1 MAVFESS
8 HIAEYSNYIN
18 NTNAKLSPG
27 TSGLNPGSFQVI
39 CEQLS
44 ATKYR
49 LQSVLIVLHPL
60 DRGEQSSVLEEN
72 YQGN

>member
-1 MAVFESS
+1 MVCVCYIRVTVMAVFESS

-39 CEQLS
+39 CE
-44 ATKYR
+44 
-49 LQSVLIVLHPL
+49 
-60 DRGEQSSVLEEN
+60 
-72 YQGN
+72 